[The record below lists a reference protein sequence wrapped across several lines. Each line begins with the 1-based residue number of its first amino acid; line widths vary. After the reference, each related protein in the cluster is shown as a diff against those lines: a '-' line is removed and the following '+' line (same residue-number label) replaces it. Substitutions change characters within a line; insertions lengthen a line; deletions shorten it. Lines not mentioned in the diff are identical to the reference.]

1 MIGSAPGAPAVV
13 RPARPRLPAA
23 PLLAPAL
30 GVALALVP
38 VAAPGNITVLNLGFF
53 TFLYVAQGLA
63 WNILGGFAGY
73 VSFGYAA
80 FFGLGAY
87 TTALLWL
94 GGWTPVL
101 TFPVGGLVAAVFS
114 LIVGVPTLRL
124 VGPYF
129 SIATIGV
136 GEAMRILM
144 LNLDRITGG
153 ASGLNLPTAVPSKA
167 WFYTAALLMA
177 AVAYA
182 AATWIRGSRFGLG
195 LAALRMDLEAAETL
209 GVRTALFKNVAHM
222 ISAFLVGVCGGLFAT
237 YFQYLHPDTV
247 FSFTESIS
255 LVLIALIGGLGTI
268 WGPILGAAVFYAVQD
283 YLQTSYP
290 TFHLLAY
297 GILLIVILLFEP
309 RGLAGLAARIWGHYR
324 PGAPPIAAAPAAPG
338 AFGPPAVPV
347 PGETGSH
354 VPAPDGPGP
363 VPGSTA

>member
-1 MIGSAPGAPAVV
+1 MTAGPGV
-13 RPARPRLPAA
+13 RGTIRSLGPAA
-23 PLLAPAL
+23 AAAPVL

-38 VAAPGNITVLNLGFF
+38 VVAPHNITVLNLGFF

-94 GGWTPVL
+94 HGWAPVL
-101 TFPVGGLVAAVFS
+101 TFPLAGLCAAAFS
-114 LIVGVPTLRL
+114 LVVGVPTLRL
-124 VGPYF
+124 AGPYF

-144 LNLDRITGG
+144 LNIGITGG
-153 ASGLNLPTAVPSKA
+153 ASGLNLPTVVPSKA
-167 WFYTAALLMA
+167 WFYLAALVMA

-182 AATWIRGSRFGLG
+182 SATWVRDSRFGLG
-195 LAALRMDLEAAETL
+195 LAALRMDLDAAETL
-209 GVRTALFKNVAHM
+209 GVRTALFKNVAHV

-255 LVLIALIGGLGTI
+255 LVLIALIGGIGTI

-290 TFHLLAY
+290 NFHLLVY
-297 GILLIVILLFEP
+297 GVLLIVILLFEP
-309 RGLAGLAARIWGHYR
+309 RGLAGLATRLAGRR
-324 PGAPPIAAAPAAPG
+324 RAPAPV
-338 AFGPPAVPV
+338 AVPGGT
-347 PGETGSH
+347 P
-354 VPAPDGPGP
+354 
-363 VPGSTA
+363 